1 MGDGGKIYMTDL
13 TLQEKKQLLL
23 QAIQTVNQITEEVKD
38 NYPYDNTESIE
49 LENGEP
55 WDAKNY
61 KSFLIR
67 KLGTIEYELQNTEEE
82 TTTNTTTEETN
93 TEQAT
98 QQETTDNE
106 EQKQENK
113 DEKEEEEEK
122 VKQ

>member
-1 MGDGGKIYMTDL
+1 MGEGGKIYMTDL

-82 TTTNTTTEETN
+82 TTTTEEGN
-93 TEQAT
+93 EEQVT
-98 QQETTDNE
+98 QQEQD
-106 EQKQENK
+106 NK
-113 DEKEEEEEK
+113 DEKEKEEE
-122 VKQ
+122 